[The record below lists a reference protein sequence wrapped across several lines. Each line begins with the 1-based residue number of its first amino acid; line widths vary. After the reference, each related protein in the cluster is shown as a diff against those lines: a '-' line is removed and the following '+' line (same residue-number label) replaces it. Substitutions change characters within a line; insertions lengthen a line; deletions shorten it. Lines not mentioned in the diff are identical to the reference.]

1 MKQEYV
7 DSGLKSVKEK
17 LLRKIDRDN
26 EELDKKANN
35 ALKNNMDRLRKL
47 VAGCDTKV
55 GQLMLTNDKMKV
67 EIHEIDEKMKK
78 SILKIEKDSIEKQ
91 HKFKM
96 IINGKVDEIRVEQ
109 EETFRRLAADKKRLN

>member
-7 DSGLKSVKEK
+7 DSGLKSVKDK